1 MLIHVQS
8 EAQFEQ
14 EINSQNKTLV
24 DFYADWCGPCK
35 MIAPILE
42 VIAEERND
50 INVLKINVD
59 ELPRIAGRFG
69 ITSIPTLMVFLNG
82 QLLQTSLGYKAKSQ
96 IENLLK

>member
-42 VIAEERND
+42 VITEERND
-50 INVLKINVD
+50 INILKINVD

-69 ITSIPTLMVFLNG
+69 ITSIPTLMVFQNG

>member
-50 INVLKINVD
+50 INILKINVD

-69 ITSIPTLMVFLNG
+69 ITSIPTLMVFQNG
-82 QLLQTSLGYKAKSQ
+82 QILQTSLGYKAKSQ

>member
-1 MLIHVQS
+1 MLIHVQN
-8 EAQFEQ
+8 EAQFDQ
-14 EINSQNKTLV
+14 EINSANKTLV

-69 ITSIPTLMVFLNG
+69 ITSIPTLMVFQNG

>member
-42 VIAEERND
+42 VIAEEKND
-50 INVLKINVD
+50 INILKINVD

-69 ITSIPTLMVFLNG
+69 ITSIPTLMVFQNG

>member
-50 INVLKINVD
+50 INILKINVD

-69 ITSIPTLMVFLNG
+69 ITSIPTLMVFQNG

>member
-50 INVLKINVD
+50 INILKIN
-59 ELPRIAGRFG
+59 I
-69 ITSIPTLMVFLNG
+69 LN
-82 QLLQTSLGYKAKSQ
+82 AF
-96 IENLLK
+96 IF

>member
-69 ITSIPTLMVFLNG
+69 ITSIPTLMVFQNG

>member
-1 MLIHVQS
+1 
-8 EAQFEQ
+8 
-14 EINSQNKTLV
+14 
-24 DFYADWCGPCK
+24 

-50 INVLKINVD
+50 INILKINVD

-69 ITSIPTLMVFLNG
+69 ITSIPTLMVFQNG
-82 QLLQTSLGYKAKSQ
+82 KLLTTSLGYKAKPQ